1 MAKIAHLH
9 TKMSEEEHAA
19 LKREARKHKVNV
31 SEFIRA
37 IAQNIIMNNKL
48 NRAMKKEASK

>member
-1 MAKIAHLH
+1 
-9 TKMSEEEHAA
+9 MSEEEHAA

>member
-1 MAKIAHLH
+1 MAEKIAHLH
-9 TKMSEEEHAA
+9 TKMSPAEHAA
-19 LKREARKHKVNV
+19 LKKEARKYKVNL

-48 NRAMKKEASK
+48 NKTMREAK

>member
-9 TKMSEEEHAA
+9 TKMSEEEHSA

-48 NRAMKKEASK
+48 NRAMKKEALK